1 VGVSEASHHPVLIIG
16 AGTGGLTVAARLQRE
31 KDAPSITVVD
41 PAGTHDYQPL
51 WTLVG
56 GGVRK
61 KEASRRE
68 MGAVI
73 PKGVRWIRDAVRA
86 FEPGA
91 NAVVTVTG
99 ERLTYDQLVVAPG
112 IQVNWGAVPGLEEHV
127 GRDGLCSNYAYETV
141 DSTWESIRGFKGGTA
156 VFTHPNTPIKCGGAP
171 QKIMYLAADYW
182 RRNPPA
188 APYQVVL
195 CIATPKLFAVER
207 YARSLVKAT
216 ERYGIEV
223 RYQHDLTA
231 VDPAAKRA
239 TFQRLDDGGEVTL
252 DYAMMHVTPPM
263 SAPDFVR
270 ASPLADE
277 GGWVDVDPA
286 TLRHV
291 RHPNVFSLGDASSLP
306 TSKTGAAV
314 RKQAPALV
322 ENLLAAR
329 REAAPTARY
338 DGYTS
343 CPLVTGY
350 GKLVMAEFD
359 YDLNPQETF
368 PIDQSKERLS
378 MYLVKKQL
386 LPHLYWDGMLKGRW

>member
-1 VGVSEASHHPVLIIG
+1 MSTASHHPVLIIG
-16 AGTGGLTVAARLQRE
+16 AGSGGVSVAARLQRE
-31 KDAPSITVVD
+31 PDAPSVTVVD

-56 GGVRK
+56 GGVRR
-61 KEASRRE
+61 KEVSRRE

-73 PKGVRWIRDAVRA
+73 PEGVRWIRDAVGT
-86 FEPGA
+86 FEPDA

-112 IQVNWGAVPGLEEHV
+112 IQIDWGAVPGLKEHI

-141 DSTWESIRGFKGGTA
+141 DSTWESIRSFEGGTA

-188 APYQVVL
+188 RPYQVVL

-223 RYQHDLTA
+223 RYQHDLTSIDA
-231 VDPAAKRA
+231 EAKRA
-239 TFQRLDDGGEVTL
+239 TFQQLSDGSEVTL

-263 SAPDFVR
+263 SAPDFVK
-270 ASPLADE
+270 ASPLANG
-277 GGWVDVDPA
+277 GGWVDVDAA

-291 RHPNVFSLGDASSLP
+291 RYPNVFSLGDASSLP
-306 TSKTGAAV
+306 TSKTAAAV
-314 RKQAPALV
+314 RMQAPTLV
-322 ENLLAAR
+322 ENLMAAR
-329 REAAPTARY
+329 REAEPTARY

-359 YDLNPQETF
+359 YDLKPQESF
-368 PIDQSKERLS
+368 PIDQSQERLS

-386 LPHLYWDGMLKGRW
+386 LPRLYWDGMLKGRW